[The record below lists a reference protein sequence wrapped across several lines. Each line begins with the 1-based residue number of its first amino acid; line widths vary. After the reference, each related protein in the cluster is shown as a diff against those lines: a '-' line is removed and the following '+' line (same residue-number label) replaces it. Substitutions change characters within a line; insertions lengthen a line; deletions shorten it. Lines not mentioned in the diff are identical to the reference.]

1 MKNLVGERKNI
12 KAMIVG
18 FIYQMRNGT
27 EMNIIEVMENVQLFS
42 SQIVE
47 LICIIT
53 IKKGLELS

>member
-1 MKNLVGERKNI
+1 
-12 KAMIVG
+12 MIVG

-53 IKKGLELS
+53 IKKGLEMS

>member
-12 KAMIVG
+12 KAMILD

-53 IKKGLELS
+53 IKKGLEMS